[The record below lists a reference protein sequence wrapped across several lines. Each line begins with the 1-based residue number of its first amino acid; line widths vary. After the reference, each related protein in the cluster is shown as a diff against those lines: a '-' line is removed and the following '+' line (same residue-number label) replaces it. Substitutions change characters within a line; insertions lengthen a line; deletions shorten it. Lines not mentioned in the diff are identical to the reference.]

1 LSQQLFD
8 ELRPLHSLGG
18 EHRRLLAGAA
28 LLHDIGYF
36 VSHTGHHKH
45 SAYLIQNSE
54 LTGFTS
60 PEIAVIANVAYY
72 HRGGLPKAKHEY
84 YSELR
89 VQDREVVRKLAALL
103 RLADALDRD
112 HEGSVRGLRCE
123 IGDDQVRIVA
133 LCSREA
139 ETIRWRLEER
149 ADLFTE
155 VFGREVELITTLDA
169 ND

>member
-1 LSQQLFD
+1 
-8 ELRPLHSLGG
+8 
-18 EHRRLLAGAA
+18 

-72 HRGGLPKAKHEY
+72 HRGGAPKSKRESY
-84 YSELR
+84 TDLR

-112 HEGSVRGLRCE
+112 HEGHVRGLRCE
-123 IGDDQVRIVA
+123 IGDDEVRVVA
-133 LCSREA
+133 ICSREA
-139 ETIRWRLEER
+139 ETMRWRLEER
-149 ADLFTE
+149 ADLFAE
-155 VFGREVELITTLDA
+155 VFGREVKLAPTLNAADHKESPVISRETFLV
-169 ND
+169 